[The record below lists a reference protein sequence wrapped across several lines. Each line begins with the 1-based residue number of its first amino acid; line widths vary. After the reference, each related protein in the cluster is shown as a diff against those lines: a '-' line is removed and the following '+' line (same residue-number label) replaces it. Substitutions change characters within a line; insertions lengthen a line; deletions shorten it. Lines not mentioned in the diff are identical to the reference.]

1 MAGSVPEKVPKR
13 KKTAL
18 KKLFQDGI
26 EADSAI
32 LGMLLPLRRMCV
44 PLLLRPYVG
53 GFADV
58 DPCVEY
64 HRAVRSVGI
73 LDLFQQQVS
82 RRFADQV
89 EGLGHGTYA

>member
-1 MAGSVPEKVPKR
+1 
-13 KKTAL
+13 
-18 KKLFQDGI
+18 
-26 EADSAI
+26 
-32 LGMLLPLRRMCV
+32 MCV

-58 DPCVEY
+58 DPCIEY

-73 LDLFQQQVS
+73 LDLFQQQVG

-89 EGLGHGTYA
+89 EGWATELSCGSVSRADCDSEKPITAICSGMR